1 MVLSENDKKDLEN
14 CLSTSKNF
22 FILTTGRAGS
32 DFLQSCFDNHEEV
45 ASTSEK
51 CTYLSSFIKK
61 NKVLLPKSITLFS
74 ALSTSE
80 LYNSF
85 APYVDH
91 IENWVINEND
101 DYRKAKV
108 SRFIE
113 AMTYLLNLKKNDYS
127 YLTITRIIILSFSFS
142 LKKNIKKIKTI
153 LIHLHNINQLP
164 FFQKD
169 FNKSDLIVVCS
180 RSPYDLVASGVFHW
194 RKYWI
199 KNKQYSHYL
208 NHMQYRYTLRRT
220 LFDFLEIKKIYNIP
234 EPLPYITILE
244 KLSDLD
250 YLNKINKYLLIKP
263 FSVYPNSTVLG
274 KKWGGDL
281 LSTDNKISPSGTYD
295 PNLVKRGNPIERL
308 GLVDS
313 ILITLICKERLE
325 NYEFKTG
332 SQFLKQIKNTNTF
345 LRLLFFLVL
354 LPFPSKIELLHY
366 SKIIE
371 IFIKIILCKK
381 LSKIEKVSQL
391 GYSIFCVL
399 MMPIEYV
406 RMRIFRISAL
416 FWHLKS
422 PKFLEEL

>member
-1 MVLSENDKKDLEN
+1 MVLSKNDKKDLEN

-32 DFLQSCFDNHEEV
+32 DFLQSCFDSHEEV

-51 CTYLSSFIKK
+51 CINLPSFIKK
-61 NKVLLPKSITLFS
+61 NKVLLPKSITLFA

-85 APYVDH
+85 APYVNH

-101 DYRKAKV
+101 DYRKAEV
-108 SRFIE
+108 LRFID
-113 AMTYLLNLKKNDYS
+113 AMTYLLNLKENDYT
-127 YLTITRIIILSFSFS
+127 YLTITKIIILSFSFS

-153 LIHLHNINQLP
+153 LIHLHHINQLP

-169 FNKSDLIVVCS
+169 LNKSDLIVVCS

-199 KNKQYSHYL
+199 KNKQYSFYL
-208 NHMQYRYTLRRT
+208 NHIHYRHVLRRT
-220 LFDFLEIKKIYNIP
+220 LFDCLEIKKNLNVP

-263 FSVYPNSTVLG
+263 FSVYPNSTILG

-281 LSTDNKISPSGTYD
+281 LSTDKLSPSGTYD
-295 PNLVKRGNPIERL
+295 PNLVKRGNPIKRL

-332 SQFLKQIKNTNTF
+332 SKFLKQIKNTNTF
-345 LRLLFFLVL
+345 LRLLFFLLL
-354 LPFPSKIELLHY
+354 LPFPSKIELLQY

-381 LSKIEKVSQL
+381 LCKREKLNQI
-391 GYSIFCVL
+391 GFSIFCVL

-406 RMRIFRISAL
+406 RIRIFRISAL

-422 PKFLEEL
+422 PKFLEQL